1 MPIPFIILG
10 AMAAMAVAGGVMQ
23 AQQQRAAGA
32 TAAAG
37 GEYQNALAKR
47 QAQALEQRALQQ
59 SASGQY
65 AALTERRAGNLTA
78 GRSRALAA
86 ASGFASNSPS
96 VIQHL
101 SQIGMDT
108 DTNVSLARAK
118 GEQAAADSR
127 YAASQAL
134 AGGSAAEWAGNSAQD
149 TANNAATSSI
159 LGGIMQGGSIIAGGF
174 GGGGAAVAKTAPM
187 SATTSA
193 GTTLN
198 MNWNAG
204 GPLFNKYG
212 NGGALGYA

>member
-1 MPIPFIILG
+1 MIPFAIMG
-10 AMAAMAVAGGVMQ
+10 AMAGMQILGGIMSS
-23 AQQQRAAGA
+23 QQQRAAGRLSA
-32 TAAAG
+32 QAG
-37 GEYQNALAKR
+37 HYQNALAKR

-59 SASGQY
+59 SAAGQFE
-65 AALTERRAGNLTA
+65 ALTERRQGNLVA

-96 VIQHL
+96 IVQHL

-118 GEQAAADSR
+118 GEQRAADSR
-127 YAASQAL
+127 YAAQQAL
-134 AGGSAAEWAGNSAQD
+134 NSGAMAEWSGDSAQNTANSAAN
-149 TANNAATSSI
+149 SSI
-159 LGGIMQGGSIIAGGF
+159 LSGFLSGAGTLASAFGSSPTKATP
-174 GGGGAAVAKTAPM
+174 VAPM

-204 GPLFNKYG
+204 GPLFNRYG